1 MNTYSSLLSRTLE
14 LLRSLGGLPG
24 PALIDSRR
32 AFSKVL
38 SIVTFNYTGTRPL
51 TFENVYSGRW
61 ALDNRREFG
70 STSAT
75 GTASPLTPSQGI
87 TKDSTQASGWSLLVR
102 EAGFKV

>member
-1 MNTYSSLLSRTLE
+1 MACQAR
-14 LLRSLGGLPG
+14 RSLTPG
-24 PALIDSRR
+24 AHSQK
-32 AFSKVL
+32 F
-38 SIVTFNYTGTRPL
+38 SIVTFYCTRNRPL